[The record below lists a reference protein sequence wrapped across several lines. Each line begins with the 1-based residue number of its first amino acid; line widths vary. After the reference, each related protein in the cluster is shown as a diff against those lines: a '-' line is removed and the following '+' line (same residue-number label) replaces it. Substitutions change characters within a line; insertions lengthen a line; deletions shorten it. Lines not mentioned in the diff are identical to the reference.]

1 MSLANISAAVTNSRM
16 AKNVEIELKFKL
28 LNAPAV
34 EKFLTAHADFNY
46 KSFQHDIYYNAP
58 DRDFL
63 ADQSNI
69 SEWLRIRV
77 EKDKAQINYK
87 DWQPREN
94 PIKTHCKEYETEV
107 ASFEQLSLILDALS
121 FTKLIEVKK
130 TRRAW
135 NYKDVEVSIDD
146 VEELGQY
153 LEVEYKGDALEDVAQ
168 VRAYLHEI
176 VAELGAKTEGL
187 DLKGYPFGL
196 LEKKGLLA

>member
-1 MSLANISAAVTNSRM
+1 MSKNIEV
-16 AKNVEIELKFKL
+16 ELKFKL
-28 LNAPAV
+28 LNPDAV
-34 EKFLTAHADFNY
+34 ITFLTSHADFKY
-46 KSFQHDIYYNAP
+46 ESFQHDVYFNAP

-63 ADQSNI
+63 ENQENI

-94 PIKTHCKEYETEV
+94 PIKTHCKEYETDV
-107 ASFEQLSLILDALS
+107 QSYEQLGLILDALN
-121 FTKLIEVKK
+121 FKKLIEVKK

-135 NYKDVEVSIDD
+135 LYRDVEVSIDE

-153 LEVEYKGDALEDVAQ
+153 LEVEYKGNGLDDVEQIREFLQSIVAQ
-168 VRAYLHEI
+168 I
-176 VAELGAKTEGL
+176 GAETKGL

-196 LEKKGLLA
+196 LAKKGLLT